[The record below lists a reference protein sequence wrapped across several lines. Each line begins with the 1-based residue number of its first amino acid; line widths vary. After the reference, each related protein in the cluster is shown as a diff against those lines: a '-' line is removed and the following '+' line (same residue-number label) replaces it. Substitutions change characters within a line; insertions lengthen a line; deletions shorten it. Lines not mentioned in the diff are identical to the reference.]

1 MTGLSDDLAR
11 DTAKQI
17 AEVRAALDK
26 LNLELLRKL
35 ETRGRLVQEI
45 MFLKELLGRAAH
57 DPERER
63 QMLDALVAQAEGVYS
78 EGSLRAI
85 FGSIF
90 AASRTLRPPG

>member
-35 ETRGRLVQEI
+35 EARGRLVQEV
-45 MFLKELLGRAAH
+45 MFLKELLSRPAY

-63 QMLDALVAQAEGVYS
+63 QMLEAVLAQAEGVYS
-78 EGSLRAI
+78 QESLRAI
-85 FGSIF
+85 FSSIF